1 MNVDA
6 VLGGNFRRVHG
17 GDADDVLNFLLDLG
31 GPRRR
36 QVDLVDDGQ
45 DLQAVVNGQIGVR
58 QRLGL
63 DALRRVDDQHR
74 ALAGGQAAG
83 DFIVE
88 VDVARRV
95 DEVQDIFLAV
105 VGAVVQ
111 THGAG
116 LDGDAAFAFKL
127 HGVENL
133 VLHLALFNGMALLQ
147 QTVGQRGFAVVN
159 VGDDRKIADMRK
171 VGHVRFLS

>member
-36 QVDLVDDGQ
+36 EVNFVDDGQ

-83 DFIVE
+83 DLIVE
-88 VDVARRV
+88 VHMPRSVYQV
-95 DEVQDIFLAV
+95 HHILLAV
-105 VGAVVQ
+105 VRTIVK
-111 THGAG
+111 THRTRLYGYPA
-116 LDGDAAFAFKL
+116 LALKL
-127 HGVENL
+127 HGVEDL
-133 VLHLALFNGMALLQ
+133 ILHLALFNGVTLLQ
-147 QTVGQRGFAVVN
+147 QAVGQRGFAVVN

>member
-63 DALRRVDDQHR
+63 DALRRVDDQHC

-88 VDVARRV
+88 VDVTRRV
-95 DEVQDIFLAV
+95 DEVQDVFLAV
-105 VGAVVQ
+105 VGAVV
-111 THGAG
+111 
-116 LDGDAAFAFKL
+116 
-127 HGVENL
+127 
-133 VLHLALFNGMALLQ
+133 Q

>member
-1 MNVDA
+1 MFTLF
-6 VLGGNFRRVHG
+6 VLFVFAWLFVKSVGLAFHVTWGLAKFV
-17 GDADDVLNFLLDLG
+17 ATLLFVIAL
-31 GPRRR
+31 PL
-36 QVDLVDDGQ
+36 LV
-45 DLQAVVNGQIGVR
+45 V
-58 QRLGL
+58 
-63 DALRRVDDQHR
+63 
-74 ALAGGQAAG
+74 
-83 DFIVE
+83 F
-88 VDVARRV
+88 
-95 DEVQDIFLAV
+95 AV